1 VVAGPEVADVGG
13 LKVADFGAAFLL
25 CVTGGGVLA
34 SVFPA
39 VMQQQEDGDEKE
51 YD

>member
-1 VVAGPEVADVGG
+1 MVAGPEVADVGE
-13 LKVADFGAAFLL
+13 LKIADFGAAFLL
-25 CVTGGGVLA
+25 CVAGGRVLL

-51 YD
+51 DD